1 MAVRHGALRAVL
13 AGATALALLAGC
25 AVRPSP
31 LTEQDT
37 ERRVAED
44 RRTLAANRPALD
56 GPLTLHR
63 AMAYALLF
71 NLESRVRAM
80 EQALALGE
88 LEVARLGLLPGLSAR
103 YGVTT
108 RSNVR
113 ASSSQ
118 SVLTGRESL
127 SASTSSD
134 RTTRTGNLTA
144 VWHAL
149 DFGVSYYAARQQSD
163 RVLIAHERRRKAVH
177 TVLAEV
183 RRAWWRAVVAK
194 RALRRAGPLMD
205 SVTAALADSAR
216 ITELRVRSPLEA
228 LRYRRALLR
237 ALQALERQRRE
248 GRRIG
253 LELAELIGL
262 GPGSASGAGPGA
274 QYRLALPPERLPP
287 PRRPVLDIAALETLA
302 LRQRPELREAQLSGR
317 IAAAEARKALLRV
330 LPGIELSAGAHTD
343 SNSFLVKDSWASLG
357 AQVSLNLAQ
366 LFTAPAAMAAAEA
379 GVALERARREAL
391 AMAVLTQLH
400 VALAG
405 FEEARA
411 QYATSSQ
418 IAETQDEIVAQLR
431 SGARLGVMNELEAVL
446 AELEA
451 VRTALDRDL
460 AFVEIEESFGRI
472 FAAAGADILPGGTA
486 APGQAMTPEALAAG
500 IAAAERAWMRG
511 EAAMWP

>member
-1 MAVRHGALRAVL
+1 MAVRYGVLCAVL

-113 ASSSQ
+113 ASSSR

-134 RTTRTGNLTA
+134 RTTRTGDLTA

-183 RRAWWRAVVAK
+183 RRAWWRAVAAK
-194 RALRRAGPLMD
+194 RALRRAGSLMD

-216 ITELRVRSPLEA
+216 IAELRVRSPLEA
-228 LRYRRALLR
+228 LRYRRALLQ

-262 GPGSASGAGPGA
+262 GPGA
-274 QYRLALPPERLPP
+274 QYRLALPLDRLPP

-411 QYATSSQ
+411 QYATSSR
-418 IAETQDEIVAQLR
+418 IAETQDDIVAQLR
-431 SGARLGVMNELEAVL
+431 SGARLGVMNELEVVL

-486 APGQAMTPEALAAG
+486 APGQAMTPEVLAAG

-511 EAAMWP
+511 EAAMRP

>member
-1 MAVRHGALRAVL
+1 MAVRYGALCAVL

-113 ASSSQ
+113 ASSSR

-127 SASTSSD
+127 RASTSSD
-134 RTTRTGNLTA
+134 RTTRTGDLTA

-183 RRAWWRAVVAK
+183 RRAWWRAVAAK
-194 RALRRAGPLMD
+194 RALRRAGSLMD

-216 ITELRVRSPLEA
+216 IAELRVRSPLEA
-228 LRYRRALLR
+228 LRYRRALLQ

-262 GPGSASGAGPGA
+262 GPGA
-274 QYRLALPPERLPP
+274 QYRLALPLDRLPP

-411 QYATSSQ
+411 QYATSSR
-418 IAETQDEIVAQLR
+418 IAETQDDIVAQLR
-431 SGARLGVMNELEAVL
+431 SGARLGVMNELEVVL
-446 AELEA
+446 AEVEA

-486 APGQAMTPEALAAG
+486 APGQAMTPEVLAAG

>member
-134 RTTRTGNLTA
+134 RTTRTGDLTA

-183 RRAWWRAVVAK
+183 RRAWWRAVAAK
-194 RALRRAGPLMD
+194 RALRRAGSLMD

-216 ITELRVRSPLEA
+216 IAELRVRSPLEA
-228 LRYRRALLR
+228 LRYRRALLQ

-262 GPGSASGAGPGA
+262 GPGA
-274 QYRLALPPERLPP
+274 QYRLALPLDRLPP

-411 QYATSSQ
+411 QYATSSR
-418 IAETQDEIVAQLR
+418 IAETQDDIVAQLR
-431 SGARLGVMNELEAVL
+431 SGARLGVMNEMEAVL

-486 APGQAMTPEALAAG
+486 APGPAMTPEVLAAG

-511 EAAMWP
+511 EAAMRP

>member
-1 MAVRHGALRAVL
+1 M
-13 AGATALALLAGC
+13 
-25 AVRPSP
+25 RPSP

-134 RTTRTGNLTA
+134 RTTRTGDLTA

-163 RVLIAHERRRKAVH
+163 RVLIAHERQRKAVH

-183 RRAWWRAVVAK
+183 RRAWWRAVAAK
-194 RALRRAGPLMD
+194 RALRRAWSLMD

-216 ITELRVRSPLEA
+216 IAELRVRSPLEA
-228 LRYRRALLR
+228 LRYRRALLQ

-274 QYRLALPPERLPP
+274 QYRLALPLDRLPP

-302 LRQRPELREAQLSGR
+302 LRQRPESC
-317 IAAAEARKALLRV
+317 
-330 LPGIELSAGAHTD
+330 
-343 SNSFLVKDSWASLG
+343 
-357 AQVSLNLAQ
+357 
-366 LFTAPAAMAAAEA
+366 
-379 GVALERARREAL
+379 ARR
-391 AMAVLTQLH
+391 
-400 VALAG
+400 
-405 FEEARA
+405 
-411 QYATSSQ
+411 SS
-418 IAETQDEIVAQLR
+418 
-431 SGARLGVMNELEAVL
+431 
-446 AELEA
+446 
-451 VRTALDRDL
+451 
-460 AFVEIEESFGRI
+460 
-472 FAAAGADILPGGTA
+472 PGGSPRPRRGRRCCA
-486 APGQAMTPEALAAG
+486 SFRGSSSAPGPIPTATPS
-500 IAAAERAWMRG
+500 W
-511 EAAMWP
+511 

>member
-1 MAVRHGALRAVL
+1 MAVRYGALCAVP

-108 RSNVR
+108 RSNIR
-113 ASSSQ
+113 ASSSR

-127 SASTSSD
+127 RASTSSD
-134 RTTRTGNLTA
+134 RTTRTGDLTA

-149 DFGVSYYAARQQSD
+149 DFGVSYYAACQQSD
-163 RVLIAHERRRKAVH
+163 RALIAHERRRKAVH

-183 RRAWWRAVVAK
+183 RRAWWRAVAAK

-216 ITELRVRSPLEA
+216 IAELRVRSPLEA
-228 LRYRRALLR
+228 LRYRRALLQ

-274 QYRLALPPERLPP
+274 QYRLALPLDRLPP
-287 PRRPVLDIAALETLA
+287 PRRPVLDIAGLETLA

-317 IAAAEARKALLRV
+317 IAADEARKALLRV
-330 LPGIELSAGAHTD
+330 LPGIELSAGPHTD

-366 LFTAPAAMAAAEA
+366 LFTAPAAEA

-411 QYATSSQ
+411 QYAASSR
-418 IAETQDEIVAQLR
+418 IAETQDDIVAQLR

-451 VRTALDRDL
+451 VRTALERDL

-486 APGQAMTPEALAAG
+486 APGPAMTPEVLAAG

-511 EAAMWP
+511 EGAMRP

>member
-216 ITELRVRSPLEA
+216 IAELRVRSPLEA
-228 LRYRRALLR
+228 LRYRRALLQ

-253 LELAELIGL
+253 LELAELDRPRPRIGV
-262 GPGSASGAGPGA
+262 GGRPRRAV
-274 QYRLALPPERLPP
+274 P
-287 PRRPVLDIAALETLA
+287 PRP
-302 LRQRPELREAQLSGR
+302 
-317 IAAAEARKALLRV
+317 
-330 LPGIELSAGAHTD
+330 
-343 SNSFLVKDSWASLG
+343 
-357 AQVSLNLAQ
+357 
-366 LFTAPAAMAAAEA
+366 
-379 GVALERARREAL
+379 
-391 AMAVLTQLH
+391 
-400 VALAG
+400 
-405 FEEARA
+405 
-411 QYATSSQ
+411 
-418 IAETQDEIVAQLR
+418 
-431 SGARLGVMNELEAVL
+431 
-446 AELEA
+446 
-451 VRTALDRDL
+451 
-460 AFVEIEESFGRI
+460 
-472 FAAAGADILPGGTA
+472 AAGAVAAA
-486 APGQAMTPEALAAG
+486 APAG
-500 IAAAERAWMRG
+500 PRHRCA
-511 EAAMWP
+511 

>member
-1 MAVRHGALRAVL
+1 MAVRYGALCAVL

-134 RTTRTGNLTA
+134 RTTRTGDLTA

-183 RRAWWRAVVAK
+183 RRAWWRAVAAK
-194 RALRRAGPLMD
+194 RALRRAGSLMD

-216 ITELRVRSPLEA
+216 IAELRVRSPLEA
-228 LRYRRALLR
+228 LRYRRALLQ

-262 GPGSASGAGPGA
+262 GPGA
-274 QYRLALPPERLPP
+274 QYRLALPLDRLPP

-411 QYATSSQ
+411 QYATSSR
-418 IAETQDEIVAQLR
+418 IAETQDDIVAQLR
-431 SGARLGVMNELEAVL
+431 SGARLGVMNEMEVVL

-486 APGQAMTPEALAAG
+486 APGQAMTPEVLAAG

>member
-1 MAVRHGALRAVL
+1 MAVRYGVLCAVL

-113 ASSSQ
+113 ASSSR

-134 RTTRTGNLTA
+134 RTTRTGDLTA

-177 TVLAEV
+177 TLLAEV
-183 RRAWWRAVVAK
+183 RRAWWRAVAAK

-216 ITELRVRSPLEA
+216 IAELRVRSPLEA
-228 LRYRRALLR
+228 LRYRRALLQ

-262 GPGSASGAGPGA
+262 GPGA
-274 QYRLALPPERLPP
+274 QYRLALPLDRLPP

-411 QYATSSQ
+411 QYATSSR
-418 IAETQDEIVAQLR
+418 IAETQDDIVAQLR

-486 APGQAMTPEALAAG
+486 APGQAMTPEVLAAG

-511 EAAMWP
+511 EAAMRP